1 MVTDKDLCTVQGT
14 LLNVTWQPGRQVS
27 LWENGHLYMYDW
39 VTLLC
44 TWNGHSIAILQHEI
58 KS

>member
-27 LWENGHLYMYDW
+27 LWENGHLYMYD
-39 VTLLC
+39 
-44 TWNGHSIAILQHEI
+44 
-58 KS
+58 